1 MNAKWKIKNNFV
13 KKWCWNIAYDKLMV
27 VFYILDELR
36 ECLLFLWKKNG
47 GYMLHMLWNEDD
59 GFDDMYWEKLKN
71 RLTDATENDC

>member
-1 MNAKWKIKNNFV
+1 
-13 KKWCWNIAYDKLMV
+13 MV

-36 ECLLFLWKKNG
+36 EYLLFLWKKNG